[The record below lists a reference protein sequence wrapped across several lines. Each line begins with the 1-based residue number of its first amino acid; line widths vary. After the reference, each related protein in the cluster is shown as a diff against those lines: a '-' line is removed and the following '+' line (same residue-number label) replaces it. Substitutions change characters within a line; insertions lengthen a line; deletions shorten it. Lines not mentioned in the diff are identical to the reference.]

1 MLDFDLVCE
10 NIYKKYGRAGIYFSN
25 GLMSSILDL
34 AKQSD
39 TLRIYFTDRNDI
51 ALRNSVGLV
60 KVISIILKKGKL
72 EVTKNNI
79 NAFFRASSRVCMD
92 KGYKSLHLCFSFYR
106 NDGSSLN
113 SISDC
118 GTLLMPIKQI
128 KNDLSDIFKKSEAFY
143 DDNDID
149 GYFRGI

>member
-39 TLRIYFTDRNDI
+39 TLRIYFTDRNDTV
-51 ALRNSVGLV
+51 LRASLDKG
-60 KVISIILKKGKL
+60 ISIILKKGKL

-79 NAFFRASSRVCMD
+79 NAFFRASSRICMN

-106 NDGSSLN
+106 NDGSGLS

-118 GTLLMPIKQI
+118 GTLLMPIRQI

-149 GYFRGI
+149 GYFGGI

>member
-25 GLMSSILDL
+25 GLMDSILNL

-51 ALRNSVGLV
+51 ALRASLA
-60 KVISIILKKGKL
+60 KSISIILKKGEL
-72 EVTKNNI
+72 EVTKSNI
-79 NAFFRASSRVCMD
+79 NAFFRASSRICMD

-106 NDGSSLN
+106 DDGSGLS

-118 GTLLMPIKQI
+118 GTLLMPIRQI
-128 KNDLSDIFKKSEAFY
+128 KNDLSDIFKKGEAFY

-149 GYFRGI
+149 GYFGDI

>member
-25 GLMSSILDL
+25 GLMDSILNL

-39 TLRIYFTDRNDI
+39 ALRIYFTDRNDI
-51 ALRNSVGLV
+51 VLRSGLD
-60 KVISIILKKGKL
+60 KSIAITLKKGKL
-72 EVTKNNI
+72 EITKNNI
-79 NAFFRASSRVCMD
+79 NAFFRASSRICVD
-92 KGYKSLHLCFSFYR
+92 KGYKSLHLCFSFYKH
-106 NDGSSLN
+106 NNSGLD

-118 GTLLMPIKQI
+118 GTLLMPIRQI
-128 KNDLSDIFKKSEAFY
+128 KNDLSDIFRKSEAFY
-143 DDNDID
+143 DDNVID

>member
-51 ALRNSVGLV
+51 VLRASLDKG
-60 KVISIILKKGKL
+60 ISIILKKGKL

-79 NAFFRASSRVCMD
+79 NAFFKASSRICMD

-106 NDGSSLN
+106 DDGSYLS

-118 GTLLMPIKQI
+118 GTLLMPIRQI

>member
-10 NIYKKYGRAGIYFSN
+10 NIYKKYGRVGIYFSN
-25 GLMSSILDL
+25 GLMDSVLNL

-39 TLRIYFTDRNDI
+39 AIRIYFKDKNDI
-51 ALRNSVGLV
+51 ILRNETVGI
-60 KVISIILKKGKL
+60 ISIGLKKGKL

-79 NAFFRASSRVCMD
+79 NIFLKSFSMCCTN
-92 KGYKSLHLCFSFYR
+92 KGYKSLCLCFSFFKH
-106 NDGSSLN
+106 NNSSSD

-118 GTLLMPIKQI
+118 ETLFMPVKQI
-128 KNDLSDIFKKSEAFY
+128 KNDLRDIFGKSEAFY
-143 DDNDID
+143 DYNAID

>member
-25 GLMSSILDL
+25 GLMESVLNL

-39 TLRIYFTDRNDI
+39 ILHIYFTDRNDI
-51 ALRNSVGLV
+51 ILRNGLAES
-60 KVISIILKKGKL
+60 ISITLKKGKL
-72 EVTKNNI
+72 EIAENNI
-79 NAFFRASSRVCMD
+79 NTFFKAFSMCCMN
-92 KGYKSLHLCFSFYR
+92 KAYKSLHLCFSFQKKEIT
-106 NDGSSLN
+106 G

-118 GTLLMPIKQI
+118 ETLLMPAKQI
-128 KNDLSDIFKKSEAFY
+128 KNDLKDIFTKSEAFY
-143 DDNDID
+143 DDNAID

>member
-10 NIYKKYGRAGIYFSN
+10 NIFKKYGRAGIYFSN
-25 GLMSSILDL
+25 GLMDSILNL

-39 TLRIYFTDRNDI
+39 TLCIYFKNRNDLI
-51 ALRNSVGLV
+51 LQNETAGN
-60 KVISIILKKGKL
+60 ISIVLKKGKL

-79 NAFFRASSRVCMD
+79 NTFLKTFSLKCINM
-92 KGYKSLHLCFSFYR
+92 GYKSLHLCFSFYKT
-106 NDGSSLN
+106 DGLA

-128 KNDLSDIFKKSEAFY
+128 KNDLRDIFGKSEAFY
-143 DDNDID
+143 DDSAID